1 MNESA
6 GSLMNIRFTI
16 NGREATVEAPPD
28 RRVVDLL
35 RQDLDLTGTKEGCGS
50 GECGACTVLIDGEPR
65 LSCLMLA
72 AQLEGRAVTTIEGL
86 ANGDG
91 LHPVQEAFVRCGAVQ
106 CGFCSP
112 GMILAAST
120 LLTQTPDPTRDQIRE
135 GLAGN
140 LCRCTGY
147 QKIVDAVETA
157 ARSAGRIA
165 DPGASPAP
173 SRLLTLSRGGGGERH
188 EGRVAEGM
196 EEDSADAPV
205 GATFRTVGARA
216 TQVFL
221 PGHLDALWSCMAEHP
236 EARVFAGGTDL
247 LVQMRA
253 RREEVPV
260 LICLERIVELQGVRE
275 TPSGHWIGAG
285 NTHRRLLDDPR
296 ICKDFHILA
305 QALRTLGSPPIRNM
319 GTIGGNLCTAS
330 PAGDALPP
338 LYVLD
343 AELELSTRSHRRTV
357 PIDAFITGPGKTLL
371 RPGEIL
377 TGIRLNRPDG
387 YEIHHYEKVGQ
398 RKALAC
404 AIAGMAALLKI
415 SPAGVIEAA
424 RFAWGS
430 VGPTVV
436 TSAEVEAA
444 LIGEQVSPAVL
455 ETAARLAREAVS
467 PIDDLRASANYRRR
481 VSGNL
486 LLRLGA
492 DPKTL
497 PSSGPFSQGS
507 SPSS

>member
-1 MNESA
+1 
-6 GSLMNIRFTI
+6 
-16 NGREATVEAPPD
+16 
-28 RRVVDLL
+28 
-35 RQDLDLTGTKEGCGS
+35 
-50 GECGACTVLIDGEPR
+50 
-65 LSCLMLA
+65 
-72 AQLEGRAVTTIEGL
+72 
-86 ANGDG
+86 
-91 LHPVQEAFVRCGAVQ
+91 
-106 CGFCSP
+106 
-112 GMILAAST
+112 
-120 LLTQTPDPTRDQIRE
+120 
-135 GLAGN
+135 
-140 LCRCTGY
+140 TGY

-157 ARSAGRIA
+157 ARSTSRVA
-165 DPGASPAP
+165 DRGASPTP
-173 SRLLTLSRGGGGERH
+173 SRLLPLSRGGGVGRH
-188 EGRVAEGM
+188 EGRVEQGT
-196 EEDSADAPV
+196 EEDFPDAPV
-205 GATFRTVGARA
+205 GVTFRTGGARA

-253 RREEVPV
+253 RREDAPV
-260 LICLERIVELQGVRE
+260 LIGLERIVELQGVRK
-275 TPSGHWIGAG
+275 TPSGFWIGAG

-296 ICKDFHILA
+296 IRKDLPVLA
-305 QALRTLGSPPIRNM
+305 QALRALGSPPIRNM

-338 LYVLD
+338 LYVLG
-343 AELELSTRSHRRTV
+343 AELELSTGSHRRTV
-357 PIDAFITGPGKTLL
+357 PIDTFITGPGKTVL

-404 AIAGMAALLKI
+404 AIASMAALLKL
-415 SPAGVIEAA
+415 SPTGVIEAA

-430 VGPTVV
+430 VGPTVI

-444 LIGEQVSPAVL
+444 IIGERLSPAVL
-455 ETAARLAREAVS
+455 ETAARLARQAVS

-486 LLRLGA
+486 MLRLGT
-492 DPKTL
+492 DPKTF

>member
-1 MNESA
+1 
-6 GSLMNIRFTI
+6 MNIRFTI
-16 NGREATVEAPPD
+16 NGREAMVEALPD

-35 RQDLDLTGTKEGCGS
+35 REDLHLMGTKEGCGS

-72 AQLEGRAVTTIEGL
+72 AQLEGRTVTTIEGL

-112 GMILAAST
+112 GMMLAASA

-135 GLAGN
+135 GLTGN

-157 ARSAGRIA
+157 ARSTGRVA
-165 DPGASPAP
+165 DPGVSPAP
-173 SRLLTLSRGGGGERH
+173 SRLLHLSREGGVGSH
-188 EGRVAEGM
+188 EGKVAQGT
-196 EEDSADAPV
+196 EENSPDAPV
-205 GATFRTVGARA
+205 GVTFRTRGARA

-221 PGHLDALWSCMAEHP
+221 PGHLGALWSRMAEHP

-253 RREEVPV
+253 RREDAPV
-260 LICLERIVELQGVRE
+260 LIGLERIVELHGVRK
-275 TPSGHWIGAG
+275 TPSGLWIGAG

-296 ICKDFHILA
+296 IRKDFPVLA
-305 QALRTLGSPPIRNM
+305 QALRALGSPAIRNM

-338 LYVLD
+338 LYILG
-343 AELELSTRSHRRTV
+343 AELELSTRSRRRTV
-357 PIDAFITGPGKTLL
+357 PIDTFITDPGKTVL

-404 AIAGMAALLKI
+404 TIASMAALLKI
-415 SPAGVIEAA
+415 SPTGEIEAA
-424 RFAWGS
+424 RLAWGS

-444 LIGEQVSPAVL
+444 LIGERLSPTVL
-455 ETAARLAREAVS
+455 ETAARLARQAVS

-486 LLRLGA
+486 LLRLGT
-492 DPKTL
+492 DLQKTF